1 MSKTVLIS
9 FWEGITVSVEGFL
22 VPNVKVTKFLRVY
35 VDHKLAWDEHVT
47 QLLDKLSINKH
58 LFTVSL
64 NLLDK
69 DSLKL
74 IYYIQM

>member
-1 MSKTVLIS
+1 MSKTILIS
-9 FWEGITVSVEGFL
+9 FWEGITVSVEGLL
-22 VPNVKVTKFLRVY
+22 VPNVKVTKFLGEY

-47 QLLDKLSINKH
+47 QLLDKLLINKY
-58 LFTVSL
+58 LLAVSL

-74 IYYIQM
+74 ICYTHM